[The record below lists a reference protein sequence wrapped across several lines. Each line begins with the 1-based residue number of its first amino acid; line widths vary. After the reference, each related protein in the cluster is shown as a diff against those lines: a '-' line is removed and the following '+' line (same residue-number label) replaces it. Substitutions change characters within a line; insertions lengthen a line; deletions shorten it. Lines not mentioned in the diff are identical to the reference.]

1 LSSREG
7 IDFTD
12 LVVGSFI
19 ASIFVWAW
27 LQLSSI
33 LRFYEAPA
41 HMQHILSFLQY
52 GFIFLGGFTSSAI
65 ISLKT
70 GCLEVREGLKIGIGG
85 WLISTTLFLP
95 WTENPT
101 VGAVVMI
108 LIMFLT
114 GSYLGFKTS
123 SRRMKTKK

>member
-1 LSSREG
+1 MRLQPIYSISYPSFSTASS
-7 IDFTD
+7 
-12 LVVGSFI
+12 S
-19 ASIFVWAW
+19 
-27 LQLSSI
+27 
-33 LRFYEAPA
+33 
-41 HMQHILSFLQY
+41 
-52 GFIFLGGFTSSAI
+52 LGGFTSSAI

-70 GCLEVREGLKIGIGG
+70 GCREVREGLKIGIGG

-101 VGAVVMI
+101 IGAVIMI